1 MHIRWMVIEEAVFAG
16 YVWIGRID
24 LLAFFFI
31 KVTGSD
37 FFCGKGER
45 ERETERDRERDIKK
59 KERERER
66 ETERGVGAAGAS
78 VYRFKRSGDNKS
90 HPQ

>member
-45 ERETERDRERDIKK
+45 ERE
-59 KERERER
+59 RER
-66 ETERGVGAAGAS
+66 ETEREQES
-78 VYRFKRSGDNKS
+78 KRE
-90 HPQ
+90 